1 MSYIAFELDAYNQVP
16 LVASVAG
23 MKPAEVTHGLLT
35 MWIYVFRSSCDIVN
49 DTHIEAFFGTK
60 KIAQVL
66 ATFGFLEAGAE
77 GWRVKGGD
85 RYKRLRATR
94 SEAGK
99 RGRAAQLKAARANAG
114 QTPGKTGQTPKND
127 TFARANAGQTPG
139 KTGQEPGQTRAV
151 ARAKP
156 GPYTEGVPLKGNTP
170 SDEGSVEKAPAS
182 LPAGAGSGA
191 HAAPTN
197 GKRPRPVLVPGTPE
211 YADAVAR
218 DDWNALGWKPA

>member
-114 QTPGKTGQTPKND
+114 QTPGKTGQ
-127 TFARANAGQTPG
+127 
-139 KTGQEPGQTRAV
+139 EPGQTRAV